1 MKLFTLLF
9 LSATLLFSAVDIN
22 NASKVELITLKGV
35 GVKKADAIL
44 MYRKTHCFKS
54 IEGLRAV
61 KGIALKTVEKNR
73 KNMKVGS
80 CKK

>member
-1 MKLFTLLF
+1 MKLFILLF
-9 LSATLLFSAVDIN
+9 LTATLLFSAVDIN
-22 NASKVELITLKGV
+22 NAGKAVLTTLKGI
-35 GVKKADAIL
+35 GAKKADAIM

-54 IEGLRAV
+54 VEGLTAV

-73 KNMKVGS
+73 TNIKVGS